1 MDGKLTTDT
10 MVGKRRIKI
19 WKDITNLVCND
30 DIVTF
35 QCENETICIKLN
47 SFNKFEISR
56 RVLS

>member
-10 MVGKRRIKI
+10 RVGKRRIKI
-19 WKDITNLVCND
+19 WRDITKLVCNN

-35 QCENETICIKLN
+35 QCDNETISIELN

-56 RVLS
+56 RVL